1 MRVGDENKREY
12 KKGAI
17 GPRKARIFRGES
29 DQKKLKGHVLW
40 RSSGN
45 EIKLD
50 VNGLEPG
57 KGSLRKQ
64 FYPSSGSRNYWRWS
78 HGDGEY
84 QLNCDDGYTYAIV
97 TISDHGIRV
106 LATDTSPD
114 TWKW

>member
-1 MRVGDENKREY
+1 MRRKQNA
-12 KKGAI
+12 KKGATKS
-17 GPRKARIFRGES
+17 GGSHEFFVVNLTKE
-29 DQKKLKGHVLW
+29 KLKGHVLW
-40 RSSGN
+40 KSSGD

-64 FYPSSGSRNYWRWS
+64 FYPHCGNRNYWRWS
-78 HGDGEY
+78 ERDREY
-84 QLNCDDGYTYAIV
+84 QLNCYDGYTYAIV
-97 TISDHGIRV
+97 TISDYGIRV

>member
-1 MRVGDENKREY
+1 MRTKESTKRGQSGQGKHEFFVVNLT
-12 KKGAI
+12 K
-17 GPRKARIFRGES
+17 
-29 DQKKLKGHVLW
+29 KKLKGHVLW